1 MLNTLEFNMS
11 VPTAYVFMKRFLK
24 AAQSD
29 SKLEQLS
36 FFLIE
41 LCLVEYE
48 MLKFPPSFMAAASIY
63 TAQCSLYGVN
73 QWSKTC
79 QWHTNYTEDQL
90 L

>member
-1 MLNTLEFNMS
+1 MVNTLEFNMS
-11 VPTAYVFMKRFLK
+11 LPTAYVFMKRFLK
-24 AAQSD
+24 AAQSE
-29 SKLEQLS
+29 SKLDQIS

-48 MLKFPPSFMAAASIY
+48 MLKFPPSLLAAASVY
-63 TAQCSLYGVN
+63 TGQCSLYGLK

-79 QWHTNYTEDQL
+79 EWHTNYTEDQL

>member
-11 VPTAYVFMKRFLK
+11 VPTAYVFLKRYLK

-29 SKLEQLS
+29 SKLEKMAS
-36 FFLIE
+36 YLIE

-48 MLKFPPSFMAAASIY
+48 MIKFAPSFLAAVAVY
-63 TAQCSLYGVN
+63 AAQCSLYGVK

-79 QWHTNYTEDQL
+79 EWHTNYSEHQL

>member
-11 VPTAYVFMKRFLK
+11 VPTPYVFLKRYLK
-24 AAQSD
+24 AAQSEI
-29 SKLEQLS
+29 KLEQMS
-36 FFLIE
+36 FYLME

-48 MLKFPPSFMAAASIY
+48 MIKFTPSFLAAASVY
-63 TAQCSLYGVN
+63 TAQCSLYGLK

-79 QWHTNYTEDQL
+79 EWHTNYTEDQL